1 MEDKRI
7 ELTQVKQ
14 EVQKRYQADMIRYQR
29 QIEKNKKVMKAVK
42 LP

>member
-1 MEDKRI
+1 MEDKRS

-29 QIEKNKKVMKAVK
+29 QIEKNKKVMKINK